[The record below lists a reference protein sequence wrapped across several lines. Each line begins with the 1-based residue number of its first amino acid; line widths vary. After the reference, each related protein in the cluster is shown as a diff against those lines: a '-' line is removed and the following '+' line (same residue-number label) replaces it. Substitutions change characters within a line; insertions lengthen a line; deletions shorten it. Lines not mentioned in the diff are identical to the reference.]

1 MRFGFKVLH
10 QATTWS
16 ALADVWRVGDDL
28 DIFESAWTYDHL
40 VALRPTPGQIELD
53 PSTSMLDGW
62 SLLAALAAE
71 TRRLRI
77 GNLVTC
83 VPLRHPALLTKT
95 AVTIDEI
102 SGGRLELGLGAG
114 WMEAEAQMY
123 GIDLG
128 SPRQRLDRLEEA
140 LEVILGLLTTDGFDF
155 DGRFYSLR
163 QAQIAPKPRDHRL
176 PIWIGGNGERRT
188 LRIVARYADAW
199 NYTAARPGGE
209 LDLFAA
215 KCDVL
220 AERCQEIGRDPD
232 DVLVT
237 AQLSLSGNPGALAE
251 LAEKWADAG
260 AQYII
265 VMLPSGATPD
275 VLEALASALEPL
287 RNVQGGRGHR
297 NGPA

>member
-10 QATTWS
+10 QATTWP
-16 ALADVWRVGDDL
+16 ALLDMWRVGDQL

-40 VALRPTPGQIELD
+40 VALRVARGQIELA

-62 SLLAALAAE
+62 TLLAALAAQ
-71 TRRLRI
+71 TKRLRI

-83 VPLRHPALLTKT
+83 VPLRHPAVLAKM

-114 WMEAEAQMY
+114 WMEAEAEMY
-123 GIDLG
+123 GTDLG
-128 SPRQRLDRLEEA
+128 SVRERLDRLEEA
-140 LEVILGLLTTDGFDF
+140 LQVILGLLTIDDFDF
-155 DGRFYSLR
+155 DGEFYRLR
-163 QAQIAPKPRDHRL
+163 QAQIAPQPRDHGPR
-176 PIWIGGNGERRT
+176 IWIGGNGERRT

-220 AERCQEIGRDPD
+220 AQRCAEIGRDPNG
-232 DVLVT
+232 VLIT
-237 AQLSLSGNPGALAE
+237 AQLSLADGREALAE
-251 LAEKWADAG
+251 LAGRWGEAG

-265 VMLPSGATPD
+265 VMLPEGATPD
-275 VLEALASALEPL
+275 VLEGLASALEPL
-287 RNVQGGRGHR
+287 RHV
-297 NGPA
+297 